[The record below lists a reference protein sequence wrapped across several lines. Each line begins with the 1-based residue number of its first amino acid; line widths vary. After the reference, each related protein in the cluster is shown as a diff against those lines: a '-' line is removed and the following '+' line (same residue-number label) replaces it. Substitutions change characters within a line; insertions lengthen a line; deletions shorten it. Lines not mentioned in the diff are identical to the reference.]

1 MKPQSTTPQP
11 EAPAPKKIDIICY
24 PEGNIVKVTS
34 DQLKELM
41 EKGLVFYDDEWT
53 EEKPNGQYGFNQ
65 ENEDEIMKLTGSPA
79 PISREVEGFT
89 PGEWEFNQEE
99 NTVSKYRIYSTKD
112 GRNVGW
118 FDYDEETKESE
129 LANVTLIASAPTLY
143 RENQQLKKDNENLEY
158 KAQQDLREWNHIQD
172 KLSLSI
178 KQNQQQAK
186 DIEELK
192 NGLMIAQNYIENFIA
207 KGGIGEAEKDLL
219 LVTELINRLK

>member
-1 MKPQSTTPQP
+1 MKPQSTTLQDLFEVP
-11 EAPAPKKIDIICY
+11 ETLPKEVQDILEKYCQADTY
-24 PEGNIVKVTS
+24 EDLNNMLAE
-34 DQLKELM
+34 LKPLGYTFEYYL
-41 EKGLVFYDDEWT
+41 DAI
-53 EEKPNGQYGFNQ
+53 PFNLT
-65 ENEDEIMKLTGSPA
+65 KLPA

-143 RENQQLKKDNENLEY
+143 RENQQ
-158 KAQQDLREWNHIQD
+158 
-172 KLSLSI
+172 
-178 KQNQQQAK
+178 QAK